1 MDLAAAVVGF
11 VSLGLQV
18 SQNITTYYGGWRNS
32 REDVDDICNS
42 VGEMHQMLKILEN
55 AVKRRSLNGCNEMA
69 LFKYKLQR
77 CEISM
82 HRLDGKVKKFK
93 DNTATGG
100 FLARARSEWE
110 RVKYPLKESTIL
122 KLRDL
127 LQEQKLDLVLILNV
141 LNM

>member
-18 SQNITTYYGGWRNS
+18 SQSITTYYGGWRNS

-42 VGEMHQMLKILEN
+42 VGDMRQMLKILEH
-55 AVKRRSLNGCNEMA
+55 AVKRRSLNGCDERA
-69 LFKYKLQR
+69 LLTHKLQR
-77 CEISM
+77 S
-82 HRLDGKVKKFK
+82 
-93 DNTATGG
+93 TGG
-100 FLARARSEWE
+100 YLARARSEWE